1 MPLQTS
7 LRALGYTDILR
18 VPTKIIEELVLP
30 TLSTSMLRKLLPDK
44 NVNQKRSQAG
54 ESNADSIEP
63 GMLEFLVERRF
74 MNGSATMLIDLD
86 NCVRCDECVVACAN
100 AQIIIL
106 ALIDTAHVTTTIW
119 WLMPACIAQILYA

>member
-1 MPLQTS
+1 MI
-7 LRALGYTDILR
+7 RN
-18 VPTKIIEELVLP
+18 
-30 TLSTSMLRKLLPDK
+30 LLPDK
-44 NVNQKRSQAG
+44 NVNQKRSQEE

-100 AQIIIL
+100 AHNNNPRFNRHGPRYDHYMVANACMHCADPVCMIGCPTGAIHRASAEGQVIIN
-106 ALIDTAHVTTTIW
+106 D
-119 WLMPACIAQILYA
+119 